1 MPRPT
6 LFRLLVQERHW
17 DNWAVFCDHFEEAAR
32 ALAKEARDPRLA
44 SVTVARRTFD
54 RWFAGDWYGRP
65 QKDAARVLE
74 RLLGFPRT
82 ELFAPAPD
90 VLEARKT
97 VHDRGG
103 LRASIEI
110 GQRWPTSRLFLS
122 AADDVADSWEL
133 AGRKVLDGT
142 TSAVHF
148 LPAVRRDDEVTLHP
162 PDPGA
167 LARFLRQARRGLVVG
182 VEEHDDDLRLY
193 VIDSVNARKNLAAFT
208 QQDEGLAV
216 PAAHELDDL
225 TYGIL
230 WSLVQLDDALLA
242 DDQVLDEEQQVL
254 KTYLQ
259 LPRSA
264 PSRMT
269 MPLLTSV
276 GARWLGSSFCAQHIQ
291 RHLDGAP
298 EPPLFWT
305 REQTGEEAAAWL
317 FFRHKIAYLRGL
329 RQRFGGA
336 ANSLA
341 RTFCIPENEIA
352 RAGRYERVLL
362 FLAIALMEMYG
373 IRVQVTTHPEYSA
386 VDGFAL
392 VPGERAIV
400 ANWVRTEALW
410 VADITTARAD
420 LRSYHVAVRDAA
432 EQTILQGPDPETRLR
447 ALAGYLD
454 LDWKWVTNRCND
466 LGDCGFANVVRP
478 RSRLIS
484 IDALDEVL
492 RFLGSLAPDR

>member
-6 LFRLLVQERHW
+6 LFRVLVQERHW
-17 DNWAVFCDHFEEAAR
+17 DNWVVFCGHFEETAR
-32 ALAKEARDPRLA
+32 ALAKEVNAPRLA

-54 RWFAGDWYGRP
+54 RWFAGDWYGCP

-103 LRASIEI
+103 VRASVVIS
-110 GQRWPTSRLFLS
+110 QRWPTSRLFLS
-122 AADDVADSWEL
+122 AADGVADSWEL
-133 AGRKVLDGT
+133 TGRNVLDGT

-148 LPAVRRDDEVTLHP
+148 LPAARREDEVSLRP
-162 PDPGA
+162 QDPGS
-167 LARFLRQARRGLVVG
+167 LARFLRQARRGLLVG
-182 VEEHDDDLRLY
+182 VEEREDDLRLY

-208 QQDEGLAV
+208 SRGEGLALL
-216 PAAHELDDL
+216 AAHELDDL

-230 WSLVQLDDALLA
+230 WSLVQLDDGLLA
-242 DDQVLDEEQQVL
+242 DDRALDEEQQVL
-254 KTYLQ
+254 ETYLR

-269 MPLLTSV
+269 LPMLTSV
-276 GARWLGSSFCAQHIQ
+276 GANWLGSAFCAQHIQ
-291 RHLDGAP
+291 RRLHQAS
-298 EPPLFWT
+298 EAPLFWT

-317 FFRHKIAYLRGL
+317 FFRHKVAYLKAL
-329 RQRFGGA
+329 RWQFGDA
-336 ANSLA
+336 ASPLS
-341 RTFCIPENEIA
+341 RTFCIPEAEVT
-352 RAGRYERVLL
+352 RTGRYERVLL
-362 FLAIALMEMYG
+362 FLAIAMMEMYG
-373 IRVQVTTHPEYSA
+373 IRVQVTTRAEYSA

-392 VPGERAIV
+392 VPGQRAIV
-400 ANWVRTEALW
+400 ANWVRTDELW
-410 VADITTARAD
+410 ITDSTTARAD
-420 LRSYHVAVRDAA
+420 LRSYHEAISDAA
-432 EQTILQGPDPETRLR
+432 DQSLLRGPDPETRLR
-447 ALAGYLD
+447 VLADYLD
-454 LDWKWVTNRCND
+454 LDWRWVTRRCRD
-466 LGDCGFANVVRP
+466 LGDCGVANLVWP

-492 RFLGSLAPDR
+492 RFLGHLVPDR